1 MSPTWHV
8 AKACHAGGSS
18 RNTPSSTT
26 QEAVPAAAAAAVA
39 TGGGADDWTARDPA
53 CATQRAAC
61 SVRFGGA
68 FSYTIRTVAG
78 RSYRLRLT
86 FAEVWWEAAGQR
98 VFDVLVN
105 GAVVLPGVDPYA
117 LVGAKFTPVVRE
129 VTLTATGANLVVSL
143 QARADNAALAALEVS
158 SRGGA
163 ACAST
168 QQPGCLAQLC
178 GCVVAAIPAPLVSP
192 LTDG

>member
-1 MSPTWHV
+1 MHIPFV
-8 AKACHAGGSS
+8 AELACGQSMPSGSSS
-18 RNTPSSTT
+18 RNMPSSKHHPKGRTHT
-26 QEAVPAAAAAAVA
+26 AAAAAAVA

-68 FSYTIRTVAG
+68 FSYTVRTVAG

-86 FAEVWWEAAGQR
+86 FTEVWWAAAGQR

-105 GAVVLPGVDPYA
+105 GAVVLTGVDPYA
-117 LVGAKFTPVVRE
+117 LAGAKFTPVVRE
-129 VTLTATGANLVVSL
+129 VTLTAAGANLVVSL

-158 SRGGA
+158 SRGV
-163 ACAST
+163 
-168 QQPGCLAQLC
+168 LRVLR
-178 GCVVAAIPAPLVSP
+178 
-192 LTDG
+192 